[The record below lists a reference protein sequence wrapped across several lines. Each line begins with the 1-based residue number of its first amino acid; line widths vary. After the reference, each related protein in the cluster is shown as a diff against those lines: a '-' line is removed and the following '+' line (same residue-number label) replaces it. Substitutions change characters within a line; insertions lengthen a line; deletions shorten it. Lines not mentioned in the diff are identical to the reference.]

1 MTNRRTFLK
10 SAGIAGT
17 AGLTGLSGCIGSFG
31 SDPFNDGTVQFL
43 MSPTEPQEQM
53 RAQYTPVRER
63 LTESVESADDVT
75 IDYAA
80 DYSATLNALDSQTA
94 DVAETGPFA
103 AALGVNNEQAD
114 IILQRKAFGGWEYR
128 SIIITRDDT
137 DITSAEDLEGRDVAF
152 ADPLSASGSLYPLY
166 MLQEAGLS
174 VPDSPGSPSGADFS
188 PTWSSHASALEALQ
202 TEQADAAGVGYFIAA
217 GDNNDGLADG
227 LQLVDDREGIPRAP
241 IVVSPDLTDEEQTA
255 ITDAFTGA
263 SDTMYYGEDGE
274 EGTEDDIWFS
284 GVRSATVDDYQPVID
299 LADSLGY
306 GQDVFES

>member
-255 ITDAFTGA
+255 ITNAFTGA

-284 GVRSATVDDYQPVID
+284 GVRPATVDDYQPVID